1 MKNYKGNML
10 LIELVIAILFFSL
23 SQVAIVQV
31 FAAAQQKASDSR
43 ALHAALMAAE
53 DVAERLSREDEP
65 EAALLGMGFMDKDG
79 GFVLSG
85 GAGFDLYVSVTRTR
99 GGAGELISATVS
111 ARRKDVELLALP
123 CAYYVAEEARP

>member
-85 GAGFDLYVSVTRTR
+85 GAG
-99 GGAGELISATVS
+99 ELISATVS
-111 ARRKDVELLALP
+111 ARREDVELLALP